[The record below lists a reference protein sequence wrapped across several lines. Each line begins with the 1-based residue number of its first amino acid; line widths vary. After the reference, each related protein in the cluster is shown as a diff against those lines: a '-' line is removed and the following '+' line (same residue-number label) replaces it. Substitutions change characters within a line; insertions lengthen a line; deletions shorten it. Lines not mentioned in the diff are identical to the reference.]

1 MSRLQTRVALETV
14 AAEIR
19 DVGHVVVRR
28 LTGSGAVRREA
39 EVAIHLRE
47 QQLSDF
53 FENAPVGLHWIGPDG
68 VVVWANHAELEMLG
82 YAHDEYVG
90 HHVAEFHVDRDI
102 VEDILGRLAAGE
114 TIREREVALRR
125 KDGTIRHVLIDAN
138 VWWRDGKFV
147 HARCFT
153 REVTREHLT
162 RELLE
167 RGWARAEQQ
176 ARELEQARNAAL
188 AAARAKA
195 EFLANMSHEIR
206 TPMTAMLGYAELL
219 SDSRLRRAERE
230 SYIDTIKRNGEY
242 LLRLINDVLDLSK
255 IEAGKL
261 VLEAVT
267 FSLPDLVGEVERLL
281 RGHAAGKGLDFE
293 VIVSNETPAYV
304 CADPTRIRQILV
316 NLIGNAIK
324 FTETGGVRLTV
335 DVTSAPTPGRQRVRF
350 TVVDTGIGM
359 RSEQQARLFEPFGQA
374 DASTTRT
381 FGGTGL
387 GLAISAR
394 LAAALGGRIDVQSAR
409 GRGSAFTLTLDVDPV
424 GVGPA
429 GPRTGRAEAGSLPIL
444 RPRLAARILLAED
457 APDSRRLISFYL
469 RKAGAQVEIAENGR
483 LACEKVRAAE
493 AAGKPFDLILLDMQM
508 PVMDGYAAAIAL
520 RERGT
525 RAPIIAL
532 TAHAMDGDR
541 ERCLD
546 AGCSDYL
553 TKPVE
558 RWALLRGLRA
568 HLDAAGKERR
578 MRTKR
583 TSNRAKRTR
592 RPTTV
597 GRPDDEMLALLRLFV
612 DELAGRADALETSLA
627 QRDLEG
633 VGGLAHQLKGSAR
646 AYGFPQITDQ
656 AAELEESLRAG
667 KDLDHI
673 RAQVETVAALCREA
687 RNR

>member
-1 MSRLQTRVALETV
+1 VSRLQTGVALETV
-14 AAEIR
+14 AAAIR
-19 DVGHVVVRR
+19 AAGHAVIGRLNGARTVRH
-28 LTGSGAVRREA
+28 EA
-39 EVAIHLRE
+39 EAAIRLRE

-53 FENAPVGLHWIGPDG
+53 FENAPVGLHWVGPDG
-68 VVVWANHAELEMLG
+68 VLVWANHAELELLG

-90 HHVAEFHVDRDI
+90 HHVAEFHVDPDI
-102 VEDILGRLAAGE
+102 VEDILRRLAAGE
-114 TIREREVALRR
+114 TVREREVALRR
-125 KDGTIRHVLIDAN
+125 KDGTIRHALLDAN

-219 SDSRLRRAERE
+219 SDSRLRRPERE

-293 VIVSNETPAYV
+293 VTVSTDTPAYV

-335 DVTSAPTPGRQRVRF
+335 DVTTAPTPGRQRVRF

-409 GRGSAFTLTLDVDPV
+409 GRGSAFTLTLDVDPI

-444 RPRLAARILLAED
+444 RPRLVGRILLAED
-457 APDSRRLISFYL
+457 APDSRRLLSFYL

-520 RERGT
+520 RERGVH
-525 RAPIIAL
+525 APIIAL

-568 HLDAAGKERR
+568 HLDAAGRERR
-578 MRTKR
+578 MRAKK
-583 TSNRAKRTR
+583 TSNRGKRAKR
-592 RPTTV
+592 PTM
-597 GRPDDEMLALLRLFV
+597 GKGADAEMLALLRLFV
-612 DELAGRADALETSLA
+612 DELPRRAAALETSLA
-627 QRDLEG
+627 ERDLEG

-646 AYGFPQITDQ
+646 AYGFPHITDR
-656 AAELEESLRAG
+656 AAALEESLRAG
-667 KDLDHI
+667 RDLDDI
-673 RAQVETVAALCREA
+673 RAQVETVAALCREV
-687 RNR
+687 RSR

>member
-1 MSRLQTRVALETV
+1 VSRLQTRVALETV
-14 AAEIR
+14 AAAIR

-102 VEDILGRLAAGE
+102 VEDILRRLAAGE

-293 VIVSNETPAYV
+293 VTVSPDTPAYV

-335 DVTSAPTPGRQRVRF
+335 DATDASTPERRRVRF

-444 RPRLAARILLAED
+444 RPRLAGRILLAED

-493 AAGKPFDLILLDMQM
+493 AAGRPFDLILLDMQM

-520 RERGT
+520 RERGV

-583 TSNRAKRTR
+583 TSTGAKRTR
-592 RPTTV
+592 RPTTS
-597 GRPDDEMLALLRLFV
+597 GLPDDEMLALLQLYV
-612 DELAGRADALETSLA
+612 DELPRRADALETRLA

-646 AYGFPQITDQ
+646 AYGFPHITDQ

-667 KDLDHI
+667 RDLDQI

-687 RNR
+687 RSR